1 MKSPAQLFDLTGR
14 TALVT
19 GSSKGL
25 GWAMAEALAAAGAT
39 VALNA
44 RDPVTLKEKQRRL
57 AAAGLKAEA
66 FPFDASDPQAAA
78 SGLQAVIRHFGK
90 LDILVSNTAFGLRKP
105 ALEYSDQDW
114 DQMIEG
120 CLSASFRL
128 ARDAAKGMVAAGFGR
143 IVFTSSINAAIVRPS
158 MIGYAAAKT
167 GMLGMTRALAVEL
180 AQTGVTVNAIAPG
193 YFLTDG
199 NAQTRAENPDF
210 EPRIAARAPIGRWGR
225 PEELA
230 TALLYLT
237 SPASTFTT
245 GSVVTVD
252 GAMTIAL

>member
-44 RDPVTLKEKQRRL
+44 RDPAALAEKQKRL
-57 AAAGLKAEA
+57 VDAGLKAEI
-66 FPFDASDPQAAA
+66 FPFDASDPKAAA
-78 SGLQAVIRHFGK
+78 SGLQAVAQDFGK
-90 LDILVSNTAFGLRKP
+90 LDILVANTAFGLRKP
-105 ALEYSDQDW
+105 ALDYSDQDW
-114 DQMIEG
+114 DRMIEG
-120 CLSASFRL
+120 CLSAGFRL
-128 ARDAAKGMVAAGFGR
+128 ARDAARGMVQAGFGR
-143 IVFTSSINAAIVRPS
+143 IVFTSSINATIVRPS
-158 MIGYAAAKT
+158 MVGYAAAKT

-199 NAQTRAENPDF
+199 NAQTRAENPEF

-230 TALLYLT
+230 TALLYLA
-237 SPASTFTT
+237 SPASSFTT

-252 GAMTIAL
+252 GAMTVAI